1 MKYKFIIKGSHGDLY
16 QIKFN
21 IIGAKITSSCS
32 CIAGLNGSF
41 CKHRYQILNG
51 DTSNLKSNNYEE
63 LEKFYNELYFV
74 KDGLEP
80 YYSYRGIKFQKDLI
94 KREKDKLEY
103 FVSPEGFNIKGLGE
117 INLKKLIESGVV
129 VTPLDLFKLD
139 EKKETILKSKKISE
153 SILEKILKAIEQS
166 KNIEYSNFIYSL
178 GIPYVGEYLSKI
190 LSNNTTNIKEYFNY
204 SLEDFI
210 SISGIGEE
218 NAQALYSYFK
228 NKNNKQYVEKLLEL
242 GINIVYEKKK
252 RENQTLKG
260 KKVAFTGK
268 LKTLER
274 REIKKVTEELGGEAV
289 NTVNEGVDILVV
301 GENAGSKL
309 ERAKK
314 ISEIEILTE
323 DEFMNKYC

>member
-41 CKHRYQILNG
+41 CKHRDQILNG

-103 FVSPEGFNIKGLGE
+103 FISPGGFNIKGLGE

-218 NAQALYSYFK
+218 NARALYSYFK

-242 GINIVYEKKK
+242 GINIVYEKKEK
-252 RENQTLKG
+252 RESNFKRKEGCFYG
-260 KKVAFTGK
+260 KIEN
-268 LKTLER
+268 LR
-274 REIKKVTEELGGEAV
+274 KKR
-289 NTVNEGVDILVV
+289 N
-301 GENAGSKL
+301 
-309 ERAKK
+309 KK
-314 ISEIEILTE
+314 S
-323 DEFMNKYC
+323 N